1 MKKKRILIAI
11 HYLEIGGAERALIG
25 LLSSLD
31 YTKYEVDLFVY
42 RHSGEFMKFIPDE
55 VNLLPEIKKYTTLS
69 RPIKEIVKEGY
80 IDIAIG
86 RILAHLKNK
95 RFNKKH
101 QTKDSIAIYQYIAS
115 YTTPFMPSFYKRGE
129 YDLAISFLIPHNIVR
144 KKVLARQYWAWIHTD
159 YSYVDVDVDYEYPVW
174 NAFDKIISISED
186 VTKGFLSKF
195 PTLAPKITIIENI
208 LSENFVKSQAEEKV
222 DLSFLPFDCIK
233 FCTVAR
239 FSYPKA
245 IDRAVYICKELV
257 DRGIN
262 IYWYIVGYGSD
273 EPMIREKIKETQ
285 MEKRFILIGKKEN
298 PYPYI
303 KATDFYI
310 QPSRYEGK
318 AVTVR
323 EAQILEKPVIITNY
337 PTAHS
342 QLNDGI
348 DGIIVPDSIQGA
360 ADGIEAFLKN
370 KEKQNHIIAYL
381 KAHHYGN
388 ESEAK
393 KIDNFLS
400 E

>member
-1 MKKKRILIAI
+1 
-11 HYLEIGGAERALIG
+11 
-25 LLSSLD
+25 
-31 YTKYEVDLFVY
+31 
-42 RHSGEFMKFIPDE
+42 MKFIPDE

-159 YSYVDVDVDYEYPVW
+159 YSYVDVDVEYEYPVW

-208 LSENFVKSQAEEKV
+208 LSENFVRSQAEEKV
-222 DLSFLPFDCIK
+222 DLSFLPSDCIK

-273 EPMIREKIKETQ
+273 EPMIREKIKGTQ
-285 MEKRFILIGKKEN
+285 MEKRFVLIGKKEN

-323 EAQILEKPVIITNY
+323 EAQILEKLVIITNY

-348 DGIIVPDSIQGA
+348 DGVIVPDSIQGA
-360 ADGIEAFLKN
+360 ADGIEAFLKD

>member
-1 MKKKRILIAI
+1 MKKRIFIAI
-11 HYLEIGGAERALIG
+11 QYLEIGGAERALIG

-86 RILAHLKNK
+86 RVLAHLKNK
-95 RFNKKH
+95 IFNKRH
-101 QTKDSIAIYQYIAS
+101 QIKDSIAIYQYVAS

-144 KKVLARQYWAWIHTD
+144 EKVLAKQYWAWIHTD
-159 YSYVDVDVDYEYPVW
+159 YSYVDIDVDYELLVW
-174 NAFDKIISISED
+174 SAYNKIISISED

-195 PTLAPKITIIENI
+195 PALSPKITIIENI
-208 LSENFVKSQAEEKV
+208 LSENFVKEQAEEKV
-222 DLSFLPFDCIK
+222 DLSFLPSDSIK

-245 IDRAVYICKELV
+245 IDRAVYICKELI
-257 DRGIN
+257 DKGLN
-262 IYWYIVGYGSD
+262 IYWYIIGYGSD
-273 EPMIREKIKETQ
+273 ETMIREKIKETQ
-285 MEKRFILIGKKEN
+285 MEKRFVLIGKKEN

-323 EAQILEKPVIITNY
+323 EAQILEKPVVITNY
-337 PTAHS
+337 PTAKS

-348 DGIIVPDSIQGA
+348 DGVIVPDSIEGA
-360 ADGIEAFLKN
+360 TDGIEAFLKD
-370 KEKQNHIIAYL
+370 KDKQNRIIAYL

-388 ESEAK
+388 EFETK
-393 KIDNFLS
+393 KIDKLLN

>member
-1 MKKKRILIAI
+1 MKKRIFIAI
-11 HYLEIGGAERALIG
+11 QYLEIGGAERALIG
-25 LLSSLD
+25 LLNSLD
-31 YTKYEVDLFVY
+31 YTKYEIDLFVY
-42 RHSGEFMKFIPDE
+42 RHSGEFMKFIPKQ

-86 RILAHLKNK
+86 RVLAHLKNK

-101 QTKDSIAIYQYIAS
+101 RTKDSIAIYQYVAS
-115 YTTPFMPSFYKRGE
+115 YTTPFMPSFYNRGE

-144 KKVLARQYWAWIHTD
+144 EKVLAKQYWAWIHTD
-159 YSYVDVDVDYEYPVW
+159 YSYVDIDVNYELPVW
-174 NAFDKIISISED
+174 SAYDKIISISED

-195 PTLAPKITIIENI
+195 PALAPKITIIENI
-208 LSENFVKSQAEEKV
+208 LSENFVKEQAEEKV
-222 DLSFLPFDCIK
+222 DLSFLLSDCIK

-245 IDRAVYICKELV
+245 IDRAVYICKELI
-257 DRGIN
+257 DKGLN
-262 IYWYIVGYGSD
+262 IYWYIIGYGSD
-273 EPMIREKIKETQ
+273 ETMIREKIKETQ
-285 MEKRFILIGKKEN
+285 MEERFVLIGKKEN

-337 PTAHS
+337 PTAKS
-342 QLNDGI
+342 QLNDGV
-348 DGIIVPDSIQGA
+348 DGVIVPDSIEGA
-360 ADGIEAFLKN
+360 ADGIEAFLKD
-370 KEKQNHIIAYL
+370 KDKQNRIIAYL
-381 KAHHYGN
+381 KTHHYGN
-388 ESEAK
+388 EFEIK
-393 KIDNFLS
+393 KIDKLLN

>member
-1 MKKKRILIAI
+1 MKKRIFIAI
-11 HYLEIGGAERALIG
+11 QYLEIGGAERALIG

-80 IDIAIG
+80 IDIVIG
-86 RILAHLKNK
+86 RVLAHLKNK
-95 RFNKKH
+95 IFNKRH
-101 QTKDSIAIYQYIAS
+101 QIKDSIAIYQYVAS

-144 KKVLARQYWAWIHTD
+144 EKVLAKQYWAWIHTD
-159 YSYVDVDVDYEYPVW
+159 YSYVDIDVDYELPVW
-174 NAFDKIISISED
+174 SAYNKIISISED

-195 PTLAPKITIIENI
+195 PALSPKITIIENI
-208 LSENFVKSQAEEKV
+208 LSENFVKEQAEEKV
-222 DLSFLPFDCIK
+222 DLSFLPSDSIK

-245 IDRAVYICKELV
+245 IDRAVYICKELI
-257 DRGIN
+257 DKGLN
-262 IYWYIVGYGSD
+262 IYWYIIGYGSD
-273 EPMIREKIKETQ
+273 ETMIREKIKETQ
-285 MEKRFILIGKKEN
+285 MEKRFVLIGKKEN

-323 EAQILEKPVIITNY
+323 EAQILEKPVVITNY
-337 PTAHS
+337 PTAKS

-348 DGIIVPDSIQGA
+348 DGVIVPDSIEGA
-360 ADGIEAFLKN
+360 TDGIEAFLKD
-370 KEKQNHIIAYL
+370 KDKQNRIIAYL

-388 ESEAK
+388 EFETK
-393 KIDNFLS
+393 KIDKLLN

>member
-1 MKKKRILIAI
+1 MKKRIFIAI
-11 HYLEIGGAERALIG
+11 QYLEIGGAERALIG

-86 RILAHLKNK
+86 RVLAHLKNK
-95 RFNKKH
+95 IFNKRH
-101 QTKDSIAIYQYIAS
+101 QIKDSIAIYQYVAS

-144 KKVLARQYWAWIHTD
+144 EKVLAKQYWAWIHTD
-159 YSYVDVDVDYEYPVW
+159 YSYVDIDVNYELPVW
-174 NAFDKIISISED
+174 SAYNKIISISED

-195 PTLAPKITIIENI
+195 PALAPKITIIENI
-208 LSENFVKSQAEEKV
+208 LSENFVKEQAEEKV
-222 DLSFLPFDCIK
+222 DLSFLPSDSIK

-245 IDRAVYICKELV
+245 IDRAVYICKELI
-257 DRGIN
+257 DKGLN
-262 IYWYIVGYGSD
+262 IYWYIIGYGSD
-273 EPMIREKIKETQ
+273 ETMIREKIKETQ
-285 MEKRFILIGKKEN
+285 MEKRFVLIGKKEN

-348 DGIIVPDSIQGA
+348 DGVIVPDSIEGA
-360 ADGIEAFLKN
+360 VDGIEAFLKD
-370 KEKQNHIIAYL
+370 KDKQNRIIAYL
-381 KAHHYGN
+381 EAHHYGN
-388 ESEAK
+388 EFETK
-393 KIDNFLS
+393 KIDKLLN

>member
-1 MKKKRILIAI
+1 MKKRIFIAI
-11 HYLEIGGAERALIG
+11 QYLEIGGAERALIG

-69 RPIKEIVKEGY
+69 RPIKELVKEGY

-86 RILAHLKNK
+86 RVLAHLKNK
-95 RFNKKH
+95 IFNKRH
-101 QTKDSIAIYQYIAS
+101 QTKDSIAIYQYVAS

-144 KKVLARQYWAWIHTD
+144 EKILAKQYWAWIHTD
-159 YSYVDVDVDYEYPVW
+159 YSYVDIDVNYELPVW
-174 NAFDKIISISED
+174 SAYNKIISISED

-195 PTLAPKITIIENI
+195 PALAPKITIIENI
-208 LSENFVKSQAEEKV
+208 LSENFVKEQAEEKV
-222 DLSFLPFDCIK
+222 DLSFLPSDSIK

-245 IDRAVYICKELV
+245 IDRAVYICKELI
-257 DRGIN
+257 DKGLN
-262 IYWYIVGYGSD
+262 IYWYIIGYGSD
-273 EPMIREKIKETQ
+273 ETMIREKIKETQ
-285 MEKRFILIGKKEN
+285 MEKRFVLIGKKEN

-323 EAQILEKPVIITNY
+323 EAQILEKPVVITNY
-337 PTAHS
+337 PTAKS
-342 QLNDGI
+342 QLNNGMDGV
-348 DGIIVPDSIQGA
+348 IVPDSIEGA
-360 ADGIEAFLKN
+360 ADGIEAFLKD
-370 KEKQNHIIAYL
+370 KDKQNRIIAYL

-388 ESEAK
+388 EFETK
-393 KIDNFLS
+393 KIDKLLN

>member
-1 MKKKRILIAI
+1 MKKRIFIAI
-11 HYLEIGGAERALIG
+11 QYLEIGGAERALIG

-42 RHSGEFMKFIPDE
+42 RHSGEFMKFIPKQ

-86 RILAHLKNK
+86 RVLAHLKNK

-101 QTKDSIAIYQYIAS
+101 RTKDSIAIYQYVAS

-144 KKVLARQYWAWIHTD
+144 EKVLAKQYWAWIHTD
-159 YSYVDVDVDYEYPVW
+159 YSYVDIDVNYELPVW
-174 NAFDKIISISED
+174 SAYDKIISISED

-195 PTLAPKITIIENI
+195 PALAPKITIIENI
-208 LSENFVKSQAEEKV
+208 LSENFVKEQAEEKV
-222 DLSFLPFDCIK
+222 DLSFLLSDCIK

-245 IDRAVYICKELV
+245 IDRAVYICKELI
-257 DRGIN
+257 DKGLN
-262 IYWYIVGYGSD
+262 IYWYIIGYGSD
-273 EPMIREKIKETQ
+273 ETMIREKIKETQ
-285 MEKRFILIGKKEN
+285 MEKRFVLIGKKEN

-337 PTAHS
+337 PTAKS
-342 QLNDGI
+342 QLNNGMDGV
-348 DGIIVPDSIQGA
+348 IVPDSIEGA
-360 ADGIEAFLKN
+360 ADGIEAFLKD
-370 KEKQNHIIAYL
+370 KDKQNRIIAYL

-388 ESEAK
+388 EFETK
-393 KIDNFLS
+393 KIDKLLN

>member
-1 MKKKRILIAI
+1 MKKRIFIAI
-11 HYLEIGGAERALIG
+11 QYLEIGGAERALIG

-86 RILAHLKNK
+86 RVLAHLKNK
-95 RFNKKH
+95 IFNKRH
-101 QTKDSIAIYQYIAS
+101 QIKDSIAIYQYVAS

-144 KKVLARQYWAWIHTD
+144 EKILAKQYWAWIHTD
-159 YSYVDVDVDYEYPVW
+159 YSYVDIDVNYELPVW
-174 NAFDKIISISED
+174 SAYNKIISISED

-195 PTLAPKITIIENI
+195 PALAPKITIIENI
-208 LSENFVKSQAEEKV
+208 LSENFVKEQAEEKV
-222 DLSFLPFDCIK
+222 DLSFLPSDSIK

-245 IDRAVYICKELV
+245 IDRAVYICKELI
-257 DRGIN
+257 DKGLN
-262 IYWYIVGYGSD
+262 IYWYIIGYGSD
-273 EPMIREKIKETQ
+273 ETMIREKIKETQ
-285 MEKRFILIGKKEN
+285 MEKRFVLIGKKEN

-323 EAQILEKPVIITNY
+323 EAQILEKPVVITNY
-337 PTAHS
+337 PTAKS
-342 QLNDGI
+342 QLNNGMDGV
-348 DGIIVPDSIQGA
+348 IVPDSIEGA
-360 ADGIEAFLKN
+360 ADGIEAFLKD
-370 KEKQNHIIAYL
+370 KDKQNRIIAYL

-388 ESEAK
+388 EFETK
-393 KIDNFLS
+393 KIDKLLN

>member
-1 MKKKRILIAI
+1 MKKRIFIAI
-11 HYLEIGGAERALIG
+11 QYLEIGGAERALIG

-86 RILAHLKNK
+86 RVLAHLKNK
-95 RFNKKH
+95 IFNKRH
-101 QTKDSIAIYQYIAS
+101 QTKDSIAIYQYVAS

-144 KKVLARQYWAWIHTD
+144 EKVLAKQYWAWIHTD
-159 YSYVDVDVDYEYPVW
+159 YSYVDIDVDYELPVW
-174 NAFDKIISISED
+174 SAYNKIISISED

-195 PTLAPKITIIENI
+195 PALAPKITIIENI
-208 LSENFVKSQAEEKV
+208 LSENFVKEQAEEKV
-222 DLSFLPFDCIK
+222 DLSFLPSDSIK

-245 IDRAVYICKELV
+245 IDRAVYICKELI
-257 DRGIN
+257 DKGLN
-262 IYWYIVGYGSD
+262 IYWYIIGYGSD
-273 EPMIREKIKETQ
+273 ETMIREKIKETQ
-285 MEKRFILIGKKEN
+285 MEKRFVLIGKKEN

-348 DGIIVPDSIQGA
+348 DGVIVPDSIEGA
-360 ADGIEAFLKN
+360 TDGIEAFLKD
-370 KEKQNHIIAYL
+370 KDKQNRIIAYL

-388 ESEAK
+388 EFETK
-393 KIDNFLS
+393 KIDKLLN

>member
-1 MKKKRILIAI
+1 MKQRIFIAI
-11 HYLEIGGAERALIG
+11 QYLEIGGAERALIG

-42 RHSGEFMKFIPDE
+42 RHSGEFMKFIPNQ

-69 RPIKEIVKEGY
+69 RPIKEIIKEGY
-80 IDIAIG
+80 IDIAMG
-86 RILAHLKNK
+86 RVLAHLKNK

-101 QTKDSIAIYQYIAS
+101 QIKDSIAIYQYIAS
-115 YTTPFMPSFYKRGE
+115 YTTPFMPSFYKQGK

-144 KKVLARQYWAWIHTD
+144 EKVLAKQYWAWIHTD
-159 YSYVDVDVDYEYPVW
+159 YSYVDIDVDYEYPVW
-174 NAFDKIISISED
+174 STYDKIISISED

-208 LSENFVKSQAEEKV
+208 LSENFVKEQAEEKV
-222 DLSFLPFDCIK
+222 DLSFLPSDCIK

-245 IDRAVYICKELV
+245 IDRAVYICKELINK
-257 DRGIN
+257 GLN
-262 IYWYIVGYGSD
+262 IYWYIIGYGSD
-273 EPMIREKIKETQ
+273 EAMIREKIKETQ
-285 MEKRFILIGKKEN
+285 MEERFVLIGKKEN
-298 PYPYI
+298 PYPYV

-337 PTAHS
+337 PTAQS
-342 QLNDGI
+342 QLNNGVDGV
-348 DGIIVPDSIQGA
+348 IVPDSIEGA
-360 ADGIEAFLKN
+360 ADGIKAFLKD
-370 KEKQNHIIAYL
+370 KDKQNRIIAYL
-381 KAHHYGN
+381 KAHRYGN
-388 ESEAK
+388 EFEAK
-393 KIDNFLS
+393 KIDKLLN

>member
-1 MKKKRILIAI
+1 MKKRIFIAI
-11 HYLEIGGAERALIG
+11 QYLEIGGAERALIG

-86 RILAHLKNK
+86 RVLAHLKNK
-95 RFNKKH
+95 IFNKRH
-101 QTKDSIAIYQYIAS
+101 QTKDSIAIYQYVAS

-144 KKVLARQYWAWIHTD
+144 EKILAKQYWAWIHTD
-159 YSYVDVDVDYEYPVW
+159 YSYVDIDVDYELPVW
-174 NAFDKIISISED
+174 SAYNKIISISED

-195 PTLAPKITIIENI
+195 PALAPKITIIENI
-208 LSENFVKSQAEEKV
+208 LSENFVKEQAEEKV
-222 DLSFLPFDCIK
+222 DLSFLPSDSIK

-245 IDRAVYICKELV
+245 IDRAVYICKELI
-257 DRGIN
+257 DKGLN
-262 IYWYIVGYGSD
+262 IYWYIIGYGSD
-273 EPMIREKIKETQ
+273 ETMIREKIKETQ
-285 MEKRFILIGKKEN
+285 MEKRFVLIGKKEN

-348 DGIIVPDSIQGA
+348 NGVIVPDSIEGA
-360 ADGIEAFLKN
+360 VDGIEAFLKD
-370 KEKQNHIIAYL
+370 KDKQNRIIAYL

-388 ESEAK
+388 EFETK
-393 KIDNFLS
+393 KIDKLLN

>member
-1 MKKKRILIAI
+1 MKKRIFIAI
-11 HYLEIGGAERALIG
+11 QYLEIGGAERALIG

-31 YTKYEVDLFVY
+31 YTIYEVDLFVY

-86 RILAHLKNK
+86 RVLAHLKNK
-95 RFNKKH
+95 IFNKRH
-101 QTKDSIAIYQYIAS
+101 QIKDSIAIYQYVAS

-144 KKVLARQYWAWIHTD
+144 EKVLAKQYWAWIHTD
-159 YSYVDVDVDYEYPVW
+159 YSYVDIDVNYELPVW
-174 NAFDKIISISED
+174 SAYNKIISISED

-195 PTLAPKITIIENI
+195 PALAPKITIIENI
-208 LSENFVKSQAEEKV
+208 LSENFVKEQAEEKV
-222 DLSFLPFDCIK
+222 DLSFLPSDSIK

-245 IDRAVYICKELV
+245 IDRAVYICKELI
-257 DRGIN
+257 DKGLN
-262 IYWYIVGYGSD
+262 IYWYIIGYGSD
-273 EPMIREKIKETQ
+273 ETMIREKIKETQ
-285 MEKRFILIGKKEN
+285 MEKRFVLIGKKEN

-348 DGIIVPDSIQGA
+348 DGVIVPDSIEGA
-360 ADGIEAFLKN
+360 VDGIEAFLKD
-370 KEKQNHIIAYL
+370 KDKQNRIIAYL
-381 KAHHYGN
+381 EAHHYGN
-388 ESEAK
+388 EFETK
-393 KIDNFLS
+393 KIDKLLN

>member
-1 MKKKRILIAI
+1 MKKRIFIAI
-11 HYLEIGGAERALIG
+11 QYLEIGGAERALIG

-31 YTKYEVDLFVY
+31 YTIYEVDLFVY

-86 RILAHLKNK
+86 RVLAHLKNK
-95 RFNKKH
+95 IFNKRH
-101 QTKDSIAIYQYIAS
+101 QIKDSIAIYQYVAS

-144 KKVLARQYWAWIHTD
+144 EKVLAKQYWAWIHTD
-159 YSYVDVDVDYEYPVW
+159 YSYVDIDVNYELPVW
-174 NAFDKIISISED
+174 SAYNKIISISED

-195 PTLAPKITIIENI
+195 PALAPKITIIENI
-208 LSENFVKSQAEEKV
+208 LSENFVKEQAEEKV
-222 DLSFLPFDCIK
+222 DLSFLPSDSIK

-245 IDRAVYICKELV
+245 IDRAVYICKELI
-257 DRGIN
+257 DKGLN
-262 IYWYIVGYGSD
+262 IYWYIIGYGSD
-273 EPMIREKIKETQ
+273 ETMIREKIKETQ
-285 MEKRFILIGKKEN
+285 MEKRFVLIGKKEN

-318 AVTVR
+318 AVTVK

-348 DGIIVPDSIQGA
+348 DGVIVPDSIEGA
-360 ADGIEAFLKN
+360 VDGIEAFLKD
-370 KEKQNHIIAYL
+370 KDKQNRIIAYL
-381 KAHHYGN
+381 EAHHYGN
-388 ESEAK
+388 EFETK
-393 KIDNFLS
+393 KIDKLLN

>member
-1 MKKKRILIAI
+1 MKKRIFIAI
-11 HYLEIGGAERALIG
+11 QYLEIGGAERALIG

-31 YTKYEVDLFVY
+31 YTIYEVDLFVY

-80 IDIAIG
+80 IDVAIG
-86 RILAHLKNK
+86 RVLAHLKNK

-101 QTKDSIAIYQYIAS
+101 RTKDSIAIYQYVAS

-144 KKVLARQYWAWIHTD
+144 EKILAKQYWAWIHTD
-159 YSYVDVDVDYEYPVW
+159 YSYVDIDVNYELPVW
-174 NAFDKIISISED
+174 SVYNKIISISED

-208 LSENFVKSQAEEKV
+208 LSENFVKEQAEEEV
-222 DLSFLPFDCIK
+222 DLSFLPSDCIK

-245 IDRAVYICKELV
+245 IDRAVYICKELINK
-257 DRGIN
+257 GLN
-262 IYWYIVGYGSD
+262 IYWYIIGYGSD
-273 EPMIREKIKETQ
+273 EAMIREKIKETQ
-285 MEKRFILIGKKEN
+285 MEERFVLIGKKEN
-298 PYPYI
+298 PYPYV

-337 PTAHS
+337 PTAKS
-342 QLNDGI
+342 QLNDGV
-348 DGIIVPDSIQGA
+348 DGVIVPDSIKGA
-360 ADGIEAFLKN
+360 ADGIEAFLKD
-370 KEKQNHIIAYL
+370 KDKQNRIIAYL

-388 ESEAK
+388 EFEAK
-393 KIDNFLS
+393 KIDKLLN

>member
-1 MKKKRILIAI
+1 MKKHIFIAI
-11 HYLEIGGAERALIG
+11 QYLEIGGAERALIG

-86 RILAHLKNK
+86 RVLAHLKNK
-95 RFNKKH
+95 IFNKRH
-101 QTKDSIAIYQYIAS
+101 QIKDSIAIYQYVAS

-144 KKVLARQYWAWIHTD
+144 EKVLAKQYWAWIHTD
-159 YSYVDVDVDYEYPVW
+159 YSYVDIDVDYELPVW
-174 NAFDKIISISED
+174 SAYNKIISISED

-195 PTLAPKITIIENI
+195 PALSPKITIIENI
-208 LSENFVKSQAEEKV
+208 LSENFVKEQAEEKV
-222 DLSFLPFDCIK
+222 DLSFLPSDSIK

-245 IDRAVYICKELV
+245 IDRAVYICKELI
-257 DRGIN
+257 DKGLN
-262 IYWYIVGYGSD
+262 IYWYIIGYGSD
-273 EPMIREKIKETQ
+273 ETMIREKIKETQ
-285 MEKRFILIGKKEN
+285 MEKRFVLIGKKEN

-323 EAQILEKPVIITNY
+323 EAQILEKPVVITNY
-337 PTAHS
+337 PTAKS

-348 DGIIVPDSIQGA
+348 DGVIVPDSIEGA
-360 ADGIEAFLKN
+360 TDGIEAFLKD
-370 KEKQNHIIAYL
+370 KDKQNRIIAYL

-388 ESEAK
+388 EFETK
-393 KIDNFLS
+393 KIDKLLN

>member
-1 MKKKRILIAI
+1 MIKRIFIAI
-11 HYLEIGGAERALIG
+11 QYLEIGGAERALIG
-25 LLSSLD
+25 LLNSLD
-31 YTKYEVDLFVY
+31 YTKYEVDLLVY

-144 KKVLARQYWAWIHTD
+144 EKVLAKQYWAWIHTD
-159 YSYVDVDVDYEYPVW
+159 YSYVDVDVEYEYPVW

-195 PTLAPKITIIENI
+195 PTLAPKIIIIENI
-208 LSENFVKSQAEEKV
+208 LSENFVRSQAEEKV
-222 DLSFLPFDCIK
+222 DLSFLPSDCIK

-285 MEKRFILIGKKEN
+285 MEKRFVLIGKKEN

-348 DGIIVPDSIQGA
+348 DGVIVSDSIQGA
-360 ADGIEAFLKN
+360 ADGIEAFLKD
-370 KEKQNHIIAYL
+370 KEKQNCIIAYL

-393 KIDNFLS
+393 KIDNLLS

>member
-1 MKKKRILIAI
+1 MKKRIFIAI
-11 HYLEIGGAERALIG
+11 QYLEIGGAERALIG

-69 RPIKEIVKEGY
+69 RPIKELVKEGY
-80 IDIAIG
+80 IDVAIG
-86 RILAHLKNK
+86 RVLAHLKNK
-95 RFNKKH
+95 IFNKRH
-101 QTKDSIAIYQYIAS
+101 QTKDSIAIYQYVAS

-144 KKVLARQYWAWIHTD
+144 EKVLAKQYWAWIHTD
-159 YSYVDVDVDYEYPVW
+159 YSYVDIDVDYELPVW
-174 NAFDKIISISED
+174 SAYNKIISISED

-195 PTLAPKITIIENI
+195 PALSPKITIIENI
-208 LSENFVKSQAEEKV
+208 LSENFVKEQAEEKV
-222 DLSFLPFDCIK
+222 DLSFLPSDSIK

-245 IDRAVYICKELV
+245 IDRAVYICKELI
-257 DRGIN
+257 DKGLN
-262 IYWYIVGYGSD
+262 IYWYIIGYGSD
-273 EPMIREKIKETQ
+273 ETMIREKIKETQ
-285 MEKRFILIGKKEN
+285 MEKRFVLIGKKEN

-323 EAQILEKPVIITNY
+323 EAQILEKPVVITNY
-337 PTAHS
+337 PTAKS

-348 DGIIVPDSIQGA
+348 DGVIVPDSIEGA
-360 ADGIEAFLKN
+360 TDGIEAFLKD
-370 KEKQNHIIAYL
+370 KDKQNRIIAYL

-388 ESEAK
+388 EFETK
-393 KIDNFLS
+393 KIDKLLN

>member
-1 MKKKRILIAI
+1 MKKRIFIAI
-11 HYLEIGGAERALIG
+11 QYLEIGGAERALIG

-42 RHSGEFMKFIPDE
+42 RHSGEFMKFIPE
-55 VNLLPEIKKYTTLS
+55 RVNLLPEIKKYTTLS

-80 IDIAIG
+80 IDVAIG
-86 RILAHLKNK
+86 RVLAHLKNK

-101 QTKDSIAIYQYIAS
+101 RTKDNIAIYQYVAS

-144 KKVLARQYWAWIHTD
+144 EKVLAKQYWAWIHTD
-159 YSYVDVDVDYEYPVW
+159 YSYVDIDVDYELPVW
-174 NAFDKIISISED
+174 SAYNKIISISED

-195 PTLAPKITIIENI
+195 PALSPKITIIENI
-208 LSENFVKSQAEEKV
+208 LSENFVKEQAEEKV
-222 DLSFLPFDCIK
+222 DLSFLPSDSIK

-245 IDRAVYICKELV
+245 IDRAVYICKELI
-257 DRGIN
+257 DKGLN
-262 IYWYIVGYGSD
+262 IYWYIIGYGSD
-273 EPMIREKIKETQ
+273 ETMIREKIKETQ
-285 MEKRFILIGKKEN
+285 MEKRFVLIGKKEN

-323 EAQILEKPVIITNY
+323 EAQILEKPVVITNY
-337 PTAHS
+337 PTAKS

-348 DGIIVPDSIQGA
+348 DGVIVPDSIEGA
-360 ADGIEAFLKN
+360 TDGIEAFLKD
-370 KEKQNHIIAYL
+370 KDKQNRIIAYL

-388 ESEAK
+388 EFETK
-393 KIDNFLS
+393 KIDKLLN